1 VGVQQAL
8 PQEEAAR
15 EAGEEGLPERGSP
28 VEAQL
33 KLCQEESWA
42 GARKRPGEC
51 WAEARKGPEESWAE
65 ARERPEAEMEKACG
79 KTGGNGEREQE
90 SCGNGDKRPAGIAAS
105 REEREDLVREV
116 EVEGNEDGP
125 QYETRSQAGHPVPVG
140 HESCRQRAWEPGKL
154 HSKLREKKEL
164 EPSGNFSSFDAATGR
179 RTDRGSVS
187 PAYGYIRSAPIKCS
201 NDGGPGPRHT
211 MKKDPGYSIFSMP
224 VVYGYYLHL
233 LTSSEKRVI
242 GRISENPLPP
252 FKPPWA
258 EPPSLPP
265 GVRAP
270 PPANRPRIGRPQRNR
285 TSASD
290 SRSEAAPTS
299 RGGCGDHFGLFG
311 APVRGQAAELEAS
324 AG

>member
-1 VGVQQAL
+1 
-8 PQEEAAR
+8 
-15 EAGEEGLPERGSP
+15 
-28 VEAQL
+28 
-33 KLCQEESWA
+33 
-42 GARKRPGEC
+42 
-51 WAEARKGPEESWAE
+51 
-65 ARERPEAEMEKACG
+65 MEKACG
-79 KTGGNGEREQE
+79 KTGGNGEGEQE

-105 REEREDLVREV
+105 REEREDLVGEV
-116 EVEGNEDGP
+116 EDEGNEDGP

-140 HESCRQRAWEPGKL
+140 HESCRQRLWEPGKL

-201 NDGGPGPRHT
+201 NDGGPGPRHK
-211 MKKDPGYSIFSMP
+211 MKGDPGYSIFSMP

-265 GVRAP
+265 GVRTP
-270 PPANRPRIGRPQRNR
+270 PPAKDGSEAGLGKIVLQPLIRGRRPQQHLEEDVE
-285 TSASD
+285 TILGFSA
-290 SRSEAAPTS
+290 RLYE
-299 RGGCGDHFGLFG
+299 
-311 APVRGQAAELEAS
+311 VRELSCRPAQVDQRAS
-324 AG
+324 S